1 MFGSMKMLLLSLA
14 VCCSAVLYAQ
24 IPKDANTI
32 IVKGVTFKEAVNRLL
47 DSNYSISKID
57 SNFQTASTEYK
68 QYSKGR
74 EKVSIHVRVKDSAAF
89 ITGTFRYGE
98 KSDYPEGSIGWI
110 AAGGDNPIANIKQWQ
125 HKQIS
130 PFSVMN
136 NYALSFGMPV
146 EYIKQ

>member
-14 VCCSAVLYAQ
+14 ACFSTVLYAQ
-24 IPKDANTI
+24 IPKDANMI
-32 IVKGVTFKEAVNRLL
+32 IVKGVTFKEAINRLL

-57 SNFQTASTEYK
+57 SNYQTTSTEYK

-74 EKVSIHVRVKDSAAF
+74 EKVSIHVRIKDSTAY

-98 KSDYPEGSIGWI
+98 KSDYMEGSLGWL

-125 HKQIS
+125 KKQIS
-130 PFSVMN
+130 PFTVLN
-136 NYALSFGMPV
+136 NYALSFGKPV
-146 EYIKQ
+146 EYTKQ